1 VINFNHVSAFNE
13 CINKWGLIELVDPAR
28 SYTWSNNPR
37 GAVRDPRA
45 STTYVSNVDG
55 GPPWEALSKTQ
66 ERPPPMSETS
76 MVGPLGSIVR
86 DSGVPTTYV
95 EDVDSGAPG
104 RRCRRPRSAH
114 HLCQRLRWRAPRE
127 ALSETRERPPSMS
140 ETSMGGLGGVV
151 GDSRAPTTY
160 VRDVDGGPL
169 GGDVRDPRAA
179 TTYIRDVDGGP
190 HGKRCQRAVSSHHLC
205 QRRR

>member
-76 MVGPLGSIVR
+76 MVGPLGSIVG
-86 DSGVPTTYV
+86 DSGVPTIYV
-95 EDVDSGAPG
+95 EDVDSEAPG

-140 ETSMGGLGGVV
+140 ETSMGGA
-151 GDSRAPTTY
+151 R
-160 VRDVDGGPL
+160 
-169 GGDVRDPRAA
+169 
-179 TTYIRDVDGGP
+179 
-190 HGKRCQRAVSSHHLC
+190 RCCRRLESTHHLC
-205 QRRR
+205 QRCRWWPPKRRCQRPKSGHHLYQRC